1 MSWRKTVQLSSKS
14 GKNKKYTI
22 FSVYIFKID
31 AKKYNTCTGTWMCK
45 ILMFTHLYDF
55 IFVLNISIVVWLNN
69 KCTKGL
75 LQNYIAAL
83 YVHCSCSRSTCKNI
97 AGVYICICTVPFV
110 RSNLLVHVCSTSSLY
125 SYTGT
130 SIY

>member
-31 AKKYNTCTGTWMCK
+31 AKKYNTCTWMCK

-97 AGVYICICTVPFV
+97 AGVYICIWTVPFV
-110 RSNLLVHVCSTSSLY
+110 LSNLLVHVCSTHFTVIPEHLF
-125 SYTGT
+125 
-130 SIY
+130 IKK